1 MPDAH
6 FINIDLNW
14 SNSGFAIL
22 YPKKYEGISQDRI
35 ANLGPYLHKAY
46 GDAILPS
53 LSIEMQ
59 ESIHDCTCDEETGR
73 PLTKLDRELDD
84 ILQSGED
91 LDYVDIS
98 LITQETVRPSDAI
111 ASDTFIPQLDTNTVS
126 TFGTVKEKTT
136 KTTGLSKTH
145 DVDAD
150 DKSTL
155 SGITLDSRMSKME
168 VEFSSMSDML
178 KILVGRSNTG
188 IAGTH
193 PNTNQDAGG
202 TVVSPARGS

>member
-1 MPDAH
+1 M
-6 FINIDLNW
+6 
-14 SNSGFAIL
+14 
-22 YPKKYEGISQDRI
+22 I
-35 ANLGPYLHKAY
+35 ANLGSYLHKAY
-46 GDAILPS
+46 GDSILQS

-59 ESIHDCTCDEETGR
+59 ESIHDCNWDDETGR

-126 TFGTVKEKTT
+126 TFGTVKEKNT
-136 KTTGLSKTH
+136 KTVGLSKTH
-145 DVDAD
+145 DVDID
-150 DKSTL
+150 DKSIL

-188 IAGTH
+188 ITETH
-193 PNTNQDAGG
+193 PNTNQDAEGII
-202 TVVSPARGS
+202 VSPARGS